1 MFTINDNNISLTRG
15 DSLFLTVDLVDSDG
29 DPYVPSEGD
38 SIRFAMKRRMN
49 SPDLVMLKEIPT
61 DTLTFEIE
69 PEETKELKYAT
80 YVYDIELTD
89 ADGHVATVIIGK
101 FTVTEEVY

>member
-1 MFTINDNNISLTRG
+1 MFTIKNNDISLTRG
-15 DSLFLTVDLVDSDG
+15 DTLFLSVDLVDSDG

-38 SIRFAMKRRMN
+38 VLRFAMKRRMN
-49 SPDLVMLKEIPT
+49 SPDLAMLKEIPT
-61 DTLTFEIE
+61 DTLTFEIK
-69 PEETKELKYAT
+69 PDDTKELKYAT

-89 ADGHVATVIIGK
+89 SDGHVATVIIGK